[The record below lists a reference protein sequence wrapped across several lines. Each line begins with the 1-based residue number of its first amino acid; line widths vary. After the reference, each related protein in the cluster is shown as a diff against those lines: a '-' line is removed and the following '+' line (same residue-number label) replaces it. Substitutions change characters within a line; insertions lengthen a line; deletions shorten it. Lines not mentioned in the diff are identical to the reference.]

1 MERKTQYEGFSPSL
15 RTTAIFVFNAVLP
28 STAPQ
33 TDLRTQSLRT
43 VQTEIAATGTGRS
56 RSLTSGCLLT
66 RTPWASREALV
77 DDLSKDQALP
87 CTQHVSTVLKSLCEV
102 YFKNSWRS
110 FDSPKR
116 MCAPYYLAVRFIYPS
131 QIACRIIA
139 RACKRKQGGN

>member
-1 MERKTQYEGFSPSL
+1 MARKTQYEGFSPSL
-15 RTTAIFVFNAVLP
+15 RTTAIFVFGLAVDS
-28 STAPQ
+28 STDRPADAIVADCSDRNCGDRDRKQPV
-33 TDLRTQSLRT
+33 SH
-43 VQTEIAATGTGRS
+43 VAG
-56 RSLTSGCLLT
+56 LLT
-66 RTPWASREALV
+66 RTPWASRKALV